1 MRSLTVTGL
10 LAAVAVLP
18 LRAQRGHQFEFGP
31 FGSYT
36 RYDRA
41 FNLNDQAG
49 GGGRLGYFFS
59 DVVGVEL
66 DAGHQSPSPRTG
78 ASPVTAQ
85 LSFGSASL
93 VLNVAAGGHHLL
105 DVLGGYSRVPFLKT
119 APQRLT

>member
-1 MRSLTVTGL
+1 MRVLSLTGV

-18 LRAQRGHQFEFGP
+18 LGAQRGHQFEIGA

-66 DAGHQSPSPRTG
+66 EAGS
-78 ASPVTAQ
+78 
-85 LSFGSASL
+85 
-93 VLNVAAGGHHLL
+93 
-105 DVLGGYSRVPFLKT
+105 
-119 APQRLT
+119 